1 MIASIARPR
10 VTGTYLTPGQK
21 FISDDHI
28 ASCGSREVIVS
39 RLVRDDYGMLHVVLR
54 NRDNDEV
61 SAFVEQIELAIE
73 LGMLQPVEDGLA
85 IAAC

>member
-1 MIASIARPR
+1 MIAVIDRPR
-10 VTGTYLTPGQK
+10 ISGTYLTPGQK
-21 FISDDHI
+21 FLSNDHI

-39 RLVRDDYGMLHVVLR
+39 RLVRDEFGMLHVVLR
-54 NRDNDEV
+54 NRDNTEV

-73 LGMLQPVEDGLA
+73 LGMLQPIEEGLA